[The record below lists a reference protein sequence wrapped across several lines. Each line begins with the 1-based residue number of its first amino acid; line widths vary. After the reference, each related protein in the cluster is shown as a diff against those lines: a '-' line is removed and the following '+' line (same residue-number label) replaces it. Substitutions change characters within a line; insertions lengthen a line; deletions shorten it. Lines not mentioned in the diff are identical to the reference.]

1 MTPDELLA
9 RIAAVKTF
17 ARRGERAPHK
27 PLLLLLALGRV
38 TSGRGRLVSYEALEP
53 ELRRLLRDFGPPRRA
68 VKPVFPFRWL
78 LTDGLWEIPEF
89 ADLSKNASGD
99 LYVSELK
106 ERGIEGG
113 LPREVYDLL
122 RGDPGL
128 VRRAAGAIVRGHFP
142 ASLHREILDAAGM
155 SQDGIPLDPEDAA
168 SPPKVREVDREPTYY
183 SARVRRRDALFRRR
197 VLEAYEE
204 RCTVCDFDIRLGD
217 QPLGMEAAHIRWHSH
232 GGPDQVTNGLAL
244 CLLHHKAL
252 DRGALGLEERR
263 GTGFN
268 VLISPEVRG
277 ETTESLL
284 DFSGRQIRR
293 PRTLTMA
300 PGSDFV
306 RWHRREVFRGPA
318 P

>member
-1 MTPDELLA
+1 VTAHEFLA
-9 RIAAVKTF
+9 RLAQLHTHEHK
-17 ARRGERAPHK
+17 GQRAPHK
-27 PLLLLLALGRV
+27 PLLLLFALGRV
-38 TSGRGRLVSYEALEP
+38 TRDRGRLVSYEALEP
-53 ELRRLLRDFGPPRRA
+53 ELRRLLRDFGPPRKA
-68 VKPVFPFRWL
+68 VHPVFPFRWL
-78 LTDGLWEIPEF
+78 LTDGLWEIPGF

-122 RGDPGL
+122 RDDPGL
-128 VRRAAGAIVRGHFP
+128 VRRAAGAILREHFP
-142 ASLHREILDAAGM
+142 DSLHRDILDAAGI
-155 SQDGIPLDPEDAA
+155 SADGMPLEREDAPA
-168 SPPKVREVDREPTYY
+168 APEVREGDREPTYY
-183 SARVRRRDALFRRR
+183 SARVRRRDPLFRRN

-217 QPLGMEAAHIRWHSH
+217 QLLGMEAAHIRWHSH
-232 GGPDQVTNGLAL
+232 GGPDQVANGLAL

-268 VLISPEVRG
+268 VLISREVRG
-277 ETTESLL
+277 VTTESLL
-284 DFSGRQIRR
+284 DFSGRRIRP
-293 PRTLTMA
+293 PRA
-300 PGSDFV
+300 PAMPPDADFV
-306 RWHRREVFRGPA
+306 RWHRREVFHGPA